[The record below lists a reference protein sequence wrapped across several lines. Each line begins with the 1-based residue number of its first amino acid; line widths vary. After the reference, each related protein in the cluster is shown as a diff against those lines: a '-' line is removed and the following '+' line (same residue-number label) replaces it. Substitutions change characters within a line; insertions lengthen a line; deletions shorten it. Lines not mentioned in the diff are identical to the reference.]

1 MINMAHINAEI
12 PEKARPYF
20 QKYDRLRVEFSY
32 QRQGTDFVG
41 SVKILLLSDEPDVP
55 MAAVATLDRTSK
67 TEPEFVEE
75 AGRIAQNEQLLNT
88 LLLYEAFGL

>member
-12 PEKARPYF
+12 PKEARQYF
-20 QKYDRLRVEFSY
+20 LKYSRLQIGYSC

-75 AGRIAQNEQLLNT
+75 AGRIAQN
-88 LLLYEAFGL
+88 